1 MDFLHQIKDGMV
13 NWTMALVIDP
23 STQQFTSHA
32 LLMLF
37 ILAFAESSCFPIPP
51 DILLIAMAGLNPP
64 VAYTLALVCSVG
76 SVLGGMLGYSLG
88 KYGGRPLVDWLGAKP
103 GFRSWLSHEKID
115 AVGGYYKKYD
125 VWAVGIAGFTPIP
138 YKIFTVAA
146 GIFGI
151 RFWPFVLV
159 SAVSRSARF
168 FLVASVMYLWGEPVM
183 EMLDKNMKL
192 ATLLF
197 IVMLVGGFAFIKF
210 FAGKKEEEG
219 EA

>member
-1 MDFLHQIKDGMV
+1 M
-13 NWTMALVIDP
+13 
-23 STQQFTSHA
+23 
-32 LLMLF
+32 
-37 ILAFAESSCFPIPP
+37 
-51 DILLIAMAGLNPP
+51 
-64 VAYTLALVCSVG
+64 AYTLALVCSVG